1 MDIAVKQE
9 INGSPL
15 PQRQQ
20 HGGGGGG
27 GPGPGPMQGNQSG
40 GPGGDGPGGN
50 GPGGNGPGGIKNNMN
65 RNNRNNSKNRQSMPN
80 RGNRVG
86 PGGLGGNNAGGG
98 PGGNNGPGNSR
109 QGNNVGNQQHQGG
122 EDGGPPPHQHQN
134 RGMNRGN
141 RGHDM
146 DNSFGERRRGGGGE
160 SFFINEKLR
169 MLAGPLLDIPPI
181 EVQEAKFSGR
191 NRLYVGNL
199 TNDVTEEELV
209 EMFKPF
215 GEIHEVFMNKEKN
228 YAFVRVDFFS
238 NAENAK
244 RELDGTMRK
253 NRVLRVRFAP
263 NATAIRV
270 KNLTPYV
277 TNELLYKAF
286 EVFGPLERAVVQ
298 VDERG
303 KPTGEGI
310 VEFKNKP
317 GAMAAIRYCTEKC
330 YFLTSSLRPVIVEPY
345 TYQDDTDG
353 LPEKSLNKKQ
363 NEFVKARQQG
373 PRFAEHGSFEFEYGQ
388 RWKHMHELFKQKA
401 EALKREMIMEEE
413 KLEAQMEYARY
424 EQETEQLRE
433 QLRQREMDRDRQ
445 KAEWEMKERQVQE
458 ARQRNDIQ
466 MKTDIEEMTNR
477 IKRSDEE
484 LHRRQK
490 ENTMFMQ
497 QNQQMTMLE
506 QQQMNDMGGMG
517 VGAGVGGGG
526 GGGGGNGND
535 NRRNFDMMNQSGGN
549 GNFGNMFQEEYLA
562 EMFKL
567 LDSSISKPGS
577 SQTSSNTTRNKIHK
591 NKKQNKQRQS
601 GKTGAVQ
608 PQLVNGW
615 D

>member
-1 MDIAVKQE
+1 MDVAVKQE

-15 PQRQQ
+15 PQRPQQQQQQQQQQQ
-20 HGGGGGG
+20 HGGT
-27 GPGPGPMQGNQSG
+27 PGPMHGNNQPG
-40 GPGGDGPGGN
+40 PDQHGPGGSAN
-50 GPGGNGPGGIKNNMN
+50 KNMN
-65 RNNRNNSKNRQSMPN
+65 RNNRNNSKNRLSMPIRN
-80 RGNRVG
+80 RG
-86 PGGLGGNNAGGG
+86 PGG
-98 PGGNNGPGNSR
+98 PGGVGGGGGGGGGNSNNGGPGNNR
-109 QGNNVGNQQHQGG
+109 PGNNGGNPQQMGG
-122 EDGGPPPHQHQN
+122 EDFGPNQHQN
-134 RGMNRGN
+134 RGGMNRGN
-141 RGHDM
+141 NRGGNDM
-146 DNSFGERRRGGGGE
+146 DNNFGDRRRGGGE
-160 SFFINEKLR
+160 AYFISEKLR
-169 MLAGPLLDIPPI
+169 MLAGPLLEIPPI
-181 EVQEAKFSGR
+181 EAHDAKFSGR

-199 TNDVTEEELV
+199 TNDVTEEELM
-209 EMFKPF
+209 EMFRPF
-215 GEIHEVFMNKEKN
+215 GEINEVFMNKEKN
-228 YAFVRVDFFS
+228 YAFVRVDYLS
-238 NAENAK
+238 NAEEAK
-244 RELDGTMRK
+244 RNLDGTTRK

-277 TNELLYKAF
+277 TNELLYKSF

-317 GAMAAIRYCTEKC
+317 GALAAIRFCTEKC
-330 YFLTSSLRPVIVEPY
+330 YFLTTSLRPVIVEPY
-345 TYQDDTDG
+345 TYQDDNDG

-363 NEFVKARQQG
+363 SEFLKARQQG

-401 EALKREMIMEEE
+401 ESLKREMIMEEE
-413 KLEAQMEYARY
+413 KLEAQMEYARF

-497 QNQQMTMLE
+497 NRQMME
-506 QQQMNDMGGMG
+506 QQQMNDMGM
-517 VGAGVGGGG
+517 GGGG
-526 GGGGGNGND
+526 DAGGGGID
-535 NRRNFDMMNQSGGN
+535 NRRNFDMMNQGGGGGGN
-549 GNFGNMFQEEYLA
+549 GNFGNMTGQFEQEYLS
-562 EMFKL
+562 EL
-567 LDSSISKPGS
+567 LDILRVGAKPGADT
-577 SQTSSNTTRNKIHK
+577 QGVANKGKKWKPKQQKKGNNQK
-591 NKKQNKQRQS
+591 NQY
-601 GKTGAVQ
+601 
-608 PQLVNGW
+608 
-615 D
+615 

>member
-1 MDIAVKQE
+1 MDVAIKQE
-9 INGSPL
+9 VNGSPL
-15 PQRQQ
+15 PQRPQQ
-20 HGGGGGG
+20 QQQQQQQQGGGGG
-27 GPGPGPMQGNQSG
+27 GPGPMNQG
-40 GPGGDGPGGN
+40 GPPDQHVHGN
-50 GPGGNGPGGIKNNMN
+50 KNMN
-65 RNNRNNSKNRQSMPN
+65 RNNRNNSKNRMSMPN
-80 RGNRVG
+80 RNR
-86 PGGLGGNNAGGG
+86 G
-98 PGGNNGPGNSR
+98 PGGNIGPGGGGNNGGPGNNR
-109 QGNNVGNQQHQGG
+109 PGNNGGNPQQMGGDDCGPNQQQM
-122 EDGGPPPHQHQN
+122 QQQN
-134 RGMNRGN
+134 RGGMNRGN
-141 RGHDM
+141 NRGGNDM
-146 DNSFGERRRGGGGE
+146 DNSFGGERRRGGEGYY
-160 SFFINEKLR
+160 INEKLR
-169 MLAGPLLDIPPI
+169 LLAGPLLEIPPI

-199 TNDVTEEELV
+199 TTDVTEEELI

-215 GEIHEVFMNKEKN
+215 GEINEVFMNKEKN
-228 YAFVRVDFFS
+228 YAFVRVDYFS
-238 NAENAK
+238 NAEAAK
-244 RELDGTMRK
+244 RGLDGTMRK

-330 YFLTSSLRPVIVEPY
+330 YFLTASLRPVIVEPY
-345 TYQDDTDG
+345 TYQDDNDG
-353 LPEKSLNKKQ
+353 LPEKSLNKKL
-363 NEFVKARQQG
+363 NEFLKARQQG

-401 EALKREMIMEEE
+401 ESLKREMIMEEE

-490 ENTMFMQ
+490 ENNMFM
-497 QNQQMTMLE
+497 QNQQMNLLE
-506 QQQMNDMGGMG
+506 QQQMNDSMGMG
-517 VGAGVGGGG
+517 SGSGG
-526 GGGGGNGND
+526 GGGGGND
-535 NRRNFDMMNQSGGN
+535 NRRSFDMMNQSGGN
-549 GNFGNMFQEEYLA
+549 GGNFGNMFEQEYLA
-562 EMFKL
+562 EL
-567 LDSSISKPGS
+567 LMVLATGVNDKGKNNK
-577 SQTSSNTTRNKIHK
+577 SNHRNY
-591 NKKQNKQRQS
+591 NKGYKSNKQHN
-601 GKTGAVQ
+601 KHH
-608 PQLVNGW
+608 PKPL
-615 D
+615 

>member
-9 INGSPL
+9 VNGSPL

-20 HGGGGGG
+20 PQHGGGGGG
-27 GPGPGPMQGNQSG
+27 GVGPQGPMQG
-40 GPGGDGPGGN
+40 PGGDN
-50 GPGGNGPGGIKNNMN
+50 KNNMN
-65 RNNRNNSKNRQSMPN
+65 RNNRNNSKNRQSMGPN
-80 RGNRVG
+80 RGNRGG
-86 PGGLGGNNAGGG
+86 PGGGMGNNVGGGG
-98 PGGNNGPGNSR
+98 PGGNGGPGPNR
-109 QGNNVGNQQHQGG
+109 QGNHPGNQQHQGG
-122 EDGGPPPHQHQN
+122 EDGGPPQNQHQN

-160 SFFINEKLR
+160 AFFINEKLR

-181 EVQEAKFSGR
+181 EAQEAKFSGR

-345 TYQDDTDG
+345 TYQDDNDG

-413 KLEAQMEYARY
+413 KLEAQMEYAKY

-458 ARQRNDIQ
+458 ARQRNDLQ

-497 QNQQMTMLE
+497 NQQMTMLE

-517 VGAGVGGGG
+517 GVGSGGG

-549 GNFGNMFQEEYLA
+549 GNFGNMFQEEYLS
-562 EMFKL
+562 EMLRFL
-567 LDSSISKPGS
+567 GTNMDQSKTG
-577 SQTSSNTTRNKIHK
+577 
-591 NKKQNKQRQS
+591 NKKQYNKNNKKQQQQNKNRQHF
-601 GKTGAVQ
+601 
-608 PQLVNGW
+608 
-615 D
+615 

>member
-9 INGSPL
+9 VNGSPL

-20 HGGGGGG
+20 PQHGGGGGV
-27 GPGPGPMQGNQSG
+27 GPQGPMQGHQ
-40 GPGGDGPGGN
+40 GPVGDGPGGN
-50 GPGGNGPGGIKNNMN
+50 KNNMN
-65 RNNRNNSKNRQSMPN
+65 RNNRNNSKNRQNMGPN
-80 RGNRVG
+80 RGNRGG
-86 PGGLGGNNAGGG
+86 PGGGMGNNGGGG
-98 PGGNNGPGNSR
+98 PGGNGGPGLNR
-109 QGNNVGNQQHQGG
+109 QGNHPGNQQNQGG
-122 EDGGPPPHQHQN
+122 EDGGPQQNQHQN

-160 SFFINEKLR
+160 AFFINDKLR

-317 GAMAAIRYCTEKC
+317 GAMAAIRYCTDKC

-345 TYQDDTDG
+345 TYQDDNDG

-388 RWKHMHELFKQKA
+388 RWKQMHELFKQKA

-413 KLEAQMEYARY
+413 KLEAQMEYAKY
-424 EQETEQLRE
+424 EQETELLRE
-433 QLRQREMDRDRQ
+433 QLRQREMDRDRK
-445 KAEWEMKERQVQE
+445 KAEWEMQERQVAE
-458 ARQRNDIQ
+458 ARQRNDLQ
-466 MKTDIEEMTNR
+466 LKTDIEEMNSR
-477 IKRSDEE
+477 IKRTDEE

-497 QNQQMTMLE
+497 QNQQMTIME

-517 VGAGVGGGG
+517 GGSGG

-549 GNFGNMFQEEYLA
+549 GNFGNMFQEEYLS
-562 EMFKL
+562 EILRFL
-567 LDSSISKPGS
+567 GTNLDN
-577 SQTSSNTTRNKIHK
+577 QSNTAN
-591 NKKQNKQRQS
+591 NKKQYNKNNKKPQSQGKNRQHF
-601 GKTGAVQ
+601 
-608 PQLVNGW
+608 
-615 D
+615 

>member
-1 MDIAVKQE
+1 
-9 INGSPL
+9 
-15 PQRQQ
+15 
-20 HGGGGGG
+20 
-27 GPGPGPMQGNQSG
+27 
-40 GPGGDGPGGN
+40 
-50 GPGGNGPGGIKNNMN
+50 
-65 RNNRNNSKNRQSMPN
+65 
-80 RGNRVG
+80 
-86 PGGLGGNNAGGG
+86 
-98 PGGNNGPGNSR
+98 
-109 QGNNVGNQQHQGG
+109 
-122 EDGGPPPHQHQN
+122 
-134 RGMNRGN
+134 
-141 RGHDM
+141 
-146 DNSFGERRRGGGGE
+146 
-160 SFFINEKLR
+160 
-169 MLAGPLLDIPPI
+169 
-181 EVQEAKFSGR
+181 
-191 NRLYVGNL
+191 
-199 TNDVTEEELV
+199 
-209 EMFKPF
+209 
-215 GEIHEVFMNKEKN
+215 
-228 YAFVRVDFFS
+228 
-238 NAENAK
+238 
-244 RELDGTMRK
+244 
-253 NRVLRVRFAP
+253 
-263 NATAIRV
+263 
-270 KNLTPYV
+270 
-277 TNELLYKAF
+277 
-286 EVFGPLERAVVQ
+286 
-298 VDERG
+298 
-303 KPTGEGI
+303 
-310 VEFKNKP
+310 
-317 GAMAAIRYCTEKC
+317 MAAIRYCTDKC

-526 GGGGGNGND
+526 GGGNGND

-549 GNFGNMFQEEYLA
+549 GNFGNMEPTVRDYDHGQNRPSRFDDGPQQQQQQQQQ
-562 EMFKL
+562 MHQQQQQRGNNF
-567 LDSSISKPGS
+567 GGNRNNWMN
-577 SQTSSNTTRNKIHK
+577 NTPERRN
-591 NKKQNKQRQS
+591 NNDDFQNKRRRF
-601 GKTGAVQ
+601 
-608 PQLVNGW
+608 
-615 D
+615 

>member
-1 MDIAVKQE
+1 MDVAVKQE
-9 INGSPL
+9 VNGSPL
-15 PQRQQ
+15 PQRPQQQQ
-20 HGGGGGG
+20 HGGA
-27 GPGPGPMQGNQSG
+27 PGPMHGNNQPG
-40 GPGGDGPGGN
+40 PDQHGPGGPAN
-50 GPGGNGPGGIKNNMN
+50 KNMN
-65 RNNRNNSKNRQSMPN
+65 KNNRNNSKNRLSMPIRN
-80 RGNRVG
+80 RG
-86 PGGLGGNNAGGG
+86 PGGVGGIGGGGGGGSGSGGNVNNGG
-98 PGGNNGPGNSR
+98 PGNNRPGNNGGNP
-109 QGNNVGNQQHQGG
+109 QQMGG
-122 EDGGPPPHQHQN
+122 EDFGPNQHQN
-134 RGMNRGN
+134 RGGMNRGN
-141 RGHDM
+141 NRGGNDM
-146 DNSFGERRRGGGGE
+146 DNNFGDRRRGGGE
-160 SFFINEKLR
+160 AYFISEKLR
-169 MLAGPLLDIPPI
+169 LLAGPLLEIPPI
-181 EVQEAKFSGR
+181 EVHDAKFSGR

-199 TNDVTEEELV
+199 TTDVTEEELV

-215 GEIHEVFMNKEKN
+215 GEINEVFMNKEKN
-228 YAFVRVDFFS
+228 YAFVRVDYLS
-238 NAENAK
+238 NAEEAK
-244 RELDGTMRK
+244 RSLDGTSRK

-277 TNELLYKAF
+277 TNELLYKSF

-317 GAMAAIRYCTEKC
+317 GALAAIRFCTEKC
-330 YFLTSSLRPVIVEPY
+330 YFLTTSLRPVIVEPY
-345 TYQDDTDG
+345 TYQDDNDG

-363 NEFVKARQQG
+363 SEFLKARQQG

-401 EALKREMIMEEE
+401 ESLKREMIMEEE
-413 KLEAQMEYARY
+413 KLEAQMEYARF

-497 QNQQMTMLE
+497 NRQMME
-506 QQQMNDMGGMG
+506 QQQMNDMGMG
-517 VGAGVGGGG
+517 SGGDAGGGI
-526 GGGGGNGND
+526 D
-535 NRRNFDMMNQSGGN
+535 NRRNFDMMNQGGGN
-549 GNFGNMFQEEYLA
+549 GGNFGNMIEQEFLTE
-562 EMFKL
+562 L
-567 LDSSISKPGS
+567 LNIIHIGAKNGANVQRCSTKSMKQTNNSGSKKNNR
-577 SQTSSNTTRNKIHK
+577 SQKYFAS
-591 NKKQNKQRQS
+591 
-601 GKTGAVQ
+601 KTANHFHV
-608 PQLVNGW
+608 VV
-615 D
+615 

>member
-1 MDIAVKQE
+1 MDVAVKQE

-15 PQRQQ
+15 PQRPQQQQ
-20 HGGGGGG
+20 HGGT
-27 GPGPGPMQGNQSG
+27 PGPMHGNNQPG
-40 GPGGDGPGGN
+40 ADQHGPGGPAN
-50 GPGGNGPGGIKNNMN
+50 KNMN
-65 RNNRNNSKNRQSMPN
+65 RNNRNNSKNRPSMPIRN
-80 RGNRVG
+80 RG
-86 PGGLGGNNAGGG
+86 PGGAGGG
-98 PGGNNGPGNSR
+98 GGGGGGGSGGNSNNGGPGNNRPGNNGGNP
-109 QGNNVGNQQHQGG
+109 QHMGG
-122 EDGGPPPHQHQN
+122 EDFGPNQHQN
-134 RGMNRGN
+134 RGGMNRGN
-141 RGHDM
+141 NRGGNDM
-146 DNSFGERRRGGGGE
+146 DNNFGERRRGSE
-160 SFFINEKLR
+160 AYFISEKLR
-169 MLAGPLLDIPPI
+169 MLAGPLLEIPPI
-181 EVQEAKFSGR
+181 EAHDAKFSGR

-199 TNDVTEEELV
+199 TNDVTEEELM

-215 GEIHEVFMNKEKN
+215 GEINEVFMNKEKN
-228 YAFVRVDFFS
+228 YAFVRVDYFS
-238 NAENAK
+238 NAEEAK
-244 RELDGTMRK
+244 RSLDGTTRK

-277 TNELLYKAF
+277 TNELLYKSF

-317 GAMAAIRYCTEKC
+317 GALAAIRFCTEKC
-330 YFLTSSLRPVIVEPY
+330 YFLTTSLRPVIVEPY
-345 TYQDDTDG
+345 TYQDDNDG

-363 NEFVKARQQG
+363 SEFLKARQQG

-401 EALKREMIMEEE
+401 ESLKREMIMEEE
-413 KLEAQMEYARY
+413 KLEAQMEYARF

-497 QNQQMTMLE
+497 NRQMME
-506 QQQMNDMGGMG
+506 QQQMNDMGMG
-517 VGAGVGGGG
+517 SGGDTGGGI
-526 GGGGGNGND
+526 D
-535 NRRNFDMMNQSGGN
+535 NRRNFDMMNQGGGN
-549 GNFGNMFQEEYLA
+549 GNFGNM
-562 EMFKL
+562 K
-567 LDSSISKPGS
+567 SK
-577 SQTSSNTTRNKIHK
+577 
-591 NKKQNKQRQS
+591 
-601 GKTGAVQ
+601 
-608 PQLVNGW
+608 
-615 D
+615 